1 MKMPIKKLLWLISSL
16 TLTEQAGSRDA
27 TQFFFIFFLQKQP
40 VLQNVQVVVEVTMI
54 TSSRWKSTVPE
65 EVEPDA
71 WWEEEKSA
79 VAVVVVVAEDDD
91 DAGGTL
97 QKNGDIFSS
106 TGALVT

>member
-1 MKMPIKKLLWLISSL
+1 
-16 TLTEQAGSRDA
+16 
-27 TQFFFIFFLQKQP
+27 
-40 VLQNVQVVVEVTMI
+40 MI

-79 VAVVVVVAEDDD
+79 VAVVVVVVAEDDDD

>member
-1 MKMPIKKLLWLISSL
+1 MAHFIPNITW
-16 TLTEQAGSRDA
+16 AGSRDA
-27 TQFFFIFFLQKQP
+27 TQFTIFFLQKQP
-40 VLQNVQVVVEVTMI
+40 FLQNVQVVVVEVTMI